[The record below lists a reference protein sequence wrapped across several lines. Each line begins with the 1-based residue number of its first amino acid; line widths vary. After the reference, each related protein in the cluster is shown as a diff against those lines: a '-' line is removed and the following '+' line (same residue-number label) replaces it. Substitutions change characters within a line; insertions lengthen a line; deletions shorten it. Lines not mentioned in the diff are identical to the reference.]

1 MADAEILNNG
11 RVHLR
16 RDSLRPAR
24 RIEEVA
30 PTQEIDKDRQ
40 QRSIRIMIMVRPDD
54 VKLSLGRALKLAATV
69 VNLPLNVLALS
80 DVVEILHANMP
91 ALAGPVLAVIRPVL
105 AVDAPAS
112 PIPGRAR
119 NFLVEAEAADD
130 DDAASCL
137 TQARDPG
144 LCPPAVRVLVDVAG
158 FEVAA
163 EVLVGAAAGALALD
177 AHEDG
182 LAGVGV

>member
-1 MADAEILNNG
+1 MANAEIFDDS
-11 RVHLR
+11 RIHLG

-30 PTQEIDKDRQ
+30 AAQEVDKNGK
-40 QRSIRIMIMVRPDD
+40 QRSIRIMIMVRPND
-54 VKLSLGRALKLAATV
+54 VKLSLGRTLQLAAAV
-69 VNLPLNVLALS
+69 VNLSLNVLALS
-80 DVVEILHANMP
+80 DVVEILHADVP
-91 ALAGPVLAVIRPVL
+91 ALAGPVLAVVRPVL
-105 AVDAPAS
+105 AVDAPAAAV
-112 PIPGRAR
+112 PARAR

-137 TQARDPG
+137 TQARNPG
-144 LCPPAVRVLVDVAG
+144 LGPPAVRVLVDVAG

-182 LAGVGV
+182 FTGVGV

>member
-1 MADAEILNNG
+1 MANAEILNNS
-11 RVHLR
+11 RIHLG

-24 RIEEVA
+24 CIEEVA
-30 PTQEIDKDRQ
+30 AAQEVDKNGK
-40 QRSIRIMIMVRPDD
+40 QRSIRIMIMVRPND
-54 VKLSLGRALKLAATV
+54 VKLSLGRALQLAAAV
-69 VNLPLNVLALS
+69 VNLPLNVLTLS
-80 DVVEILHANMP
+80 DVVEILHANVP

-105 AVDAPAS
+105 AVDAPAA
-112 PIPGRAR
+112 PIPARAR
-119 NFLVEAEAADD
+119 NFLVETEAADD
-130 DDAASCL
+130 DDAASRL

-144 LCPPAVRVLVDVAG
+144 LGPPAIWMFVDVAG

-182 LAGVGV
+182 FAGVGV